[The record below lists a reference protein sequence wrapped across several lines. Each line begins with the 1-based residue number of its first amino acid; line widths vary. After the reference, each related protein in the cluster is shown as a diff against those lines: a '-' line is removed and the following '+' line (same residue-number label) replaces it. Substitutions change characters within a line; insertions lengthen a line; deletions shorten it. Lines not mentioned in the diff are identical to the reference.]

1 VIAGRPWLKRRQAL
15 ESDQPNLNRRIND
28 YVGKSYVLDE
38 AIINGRGRV
47 KIDDTLW
54 EVTGP
59 DLPQGA
65 WVTIVGVDGLRL
77 RAMPGS

>member
-1 VIAGRPWLKRRQAL
+1 MRA
-15 ESDQPNLNRRIND
+15 
-28 YVGKSYVLDE
+28 GKSYVLDE
-38 AIINGRGRV
+38 AIINGRGKI

-65 WVTIVGVDGLRL
+65 SVKIVGVEGLRL
-77 RAMPGS
+77 RAVPGSGN